1 MPGGDATKGRRCSR
15 VAHTTFGLRSWLV
28 SSANVRCESHT
39 GPRVLPVFLS
49 VPTTALR
56 RAAARGE
63 CRNGNTSASQE
74 RHIVP
79 RKTQPH
85 DDSRCRPC
93 GARSGE
99 PRRIAAILAGMAMMF
114 ATDAA
119 MAQDRPGAAR
129 PSALGAATVPVPG
142 SAPRLQVPSVVIGA
156 PASET
161 SLGISLVSDGALPSN
176 SYVRIRGLNPQMAL
190 TAGHVIAPGAWAVP
204 VAALTDLRLII
215 PAGAAGK
222 SDVGIALVAIDGGV
236 IAEART
242 AVVVAGAALGSLV
255 APQPGSPTATPPSQ
269 AAGPGE
275 AARPPVTAPL
285 PPQSTERAARPAA
298 PAVAVLP
305 PVAQPAPSRPP
316 AARRDAPSSLPAMSP
331 ADRSRAEG
339 HLSRGRS
346 LLQSG
351 DIASARL
358 FFRRAAEAG
367 LAEAALAMGDTFDP
381 VGLDRLRAVGVQPD
395 PAEARLWYEK
405 ARSLGAGTPAD
416 RRLERLGRR

>member
-1 MPGGDATKGRRCSR
+1 MPGGDATTGRRC
-15 VAHTTFGLRSWLV
+15 A
-28 SSANVRCESHT
+28 
-39 GPRVLPVFLS
+39 
-49 VPTTALR
+49 
-56 RAAARGE
+56 
-63 CRNGNTSASQE
+63 SASE
-74 RHIVP
+74 ECHIVP
-79 RKTQPH
+79 TRTQPH
-85 DDSRCRPC
+85 DDPRRLPGRARP
-93 GARSGE
+93 GD
-99 PRRIAAILAGMAMMF
+99 PRRIVALLVGIAMTVVSGI
-114 ATDAA
+114 AL
-119 MAQDRPGAAR
+119 AQDRPGTAR

-142 SAPRLQVPSVVIGA
+142 SAPRLQVPSVIIGA

-161 SLGISLVSDGALPSN
+161 SLGISLVTDGALPSN

-236 IAEART
+236 IAEARS

-255 APQPGSPTATPPSQ
+255 APQTGSPTAGPPSR
-269 AAGPGE
+269 AAGAGE
-275 AARPPVTAPL
+275 ATRPPVAAPL
-285 PPQSTERAARPAA
+285 PPQSTERTAGPAA
-298 PAVAVLP
+298 PAVAALP
-305 PVAQPAPSRPP
+305 PVAPPATSRPP
-316 AARRDAPSSLPAMSP
+316 AARRDAPSSLPAISP
-331 ADRSRAEG
+331 AARSRAEG
-339 HLSRGRS
+339 HLNRGRS

-358 FFRRAAEAG
+358 FFRRAADAG

-381 VGLDRLRAVGVQPD
+381 VELDRLRAVGVQPD

-405 ARSLGAGTPAD
+405 ARTLGAGTPAD